1 MRDILNIALE
11 AHNHERNHHR
21 RYEVSVERDL
31 LGDWL
36 VTIRFG
42 RVGGGIQERR
52 FGCSGIEAARRIVH
66 EHLFRR
72 LSAPSRIGCAYRVRS
87 LATALAGL
95 GDWIPQGLMLGCG
108 APPP

>member
-1 MRDILNIALE
+1 MHDILSVALE

-42 RVGGGIQERR
+42 RVGGGTQERR
-52 FGCSGIEAARRIVH
+52 FGC
-66 EHLFRR
+66 L
-72 LSAPSRIGCAYRVRS
+72 
-87 LATALAGL
+87 
-95 GDWIPQGLMLGCG
+95 
-108 APPP
+108 

>member
-1 MRDILNIALE
+1 MHDILNIALE

-42 RVGGGIQERR
+42 RVGGGTQERR
-52 FGCSGIEAARRIVH
+52 FGCTGIADAQQIVR
-66 EHLFRR
+66 EHLRRR
-72 LSAPSRIGCAYRVRS
+72 LSAPRRIGCAYHVRGLS
-87 LATALAGL
+87 APTGALDAWLPTDLLVGL
-95 GDWIPQGLMLGCG
+95 LQSSH
-108 APPP
+108 

>member
-42 RVGGGIQERR
+42 RVGGGTQERR
-52 FGCSGIEAARRIVH
+52 FGCADADAAQRVVRA
-66 EHLFRR
+66 HLRRR
-72 LSAPSRIGCAYRVRS
+72 LSAPRRIGCAYRVLS
-87 LATALAGL
+87 LGSPSSVLNVWMPEDCRQALGVR
-95 GDWIPQGLMLGCG
+95 
-108 APPP
+108 